1 MLSCCCG
8 SCLTCAEVW
17 KEMRKSFTED
27 EDQSSMDIRMD
38 VMLLK
43 EQYNS
48 IRDKQRRETQVVC
61 FKKGKN
67 IFCAL
72 NGGIFLNKPLEFI
85 TIIVFHA

>member
-8 SCLTCAEVW
+8 SCVTCAEVW
-17 KEMRKSFTED
+17 REMRKSFSSD

-38 VMLLK
+38 IALLK

-61 FKKGKN
+61 FKKGEE
-67 IFCAL
+67 IFWAL
-72 NGGIFLNKPLEFI
+72 CGGIF
-85 TIIVFHA
+85 